1 LLPKKV
7 ENGIK
12 YAEYVL
18 TGISGLC
25 FVAMMFLGTADV
37 IGRYVFNSP
46 ITGTYEISQVL
57 MAGVV
62 LLGWAYTMKTGGHVR
77 VELLICRLPSRPRA
91 IIDFVMMLLSLAI
104 FIMIMWRSTLLALQ
118 YMEEHRVLQTLNIPV
133 YPFFFLV
140 PVGAFFLCLEIII
153 QMIYL
158 IPAFR
163 RSV

>member
-1 LLPKKV
+1 MFSKKV
-7 ENGIK
+7 ENGIR
-12 YAEYVL
+12 YAEYVF

-25 FVAMMFLGTADV
+25 LAAMMFLGTADV
-37 IGRYVFNSP
+37 IGRYAFNSP
-46 ITGTYEISQVL
+46 VQGTYEISQVL
-57 MAGVV
+57 MAGVI

-77 VELLICRLPSRPRA
+77 VELLISRLPSRPRA

-104 FIMIMWRSTLLALQ
+104 FIMITWRSTLLALQ

>member
-1 LLPKKV
+1 MLPKKV
-7 ENGIK
+7 ENGIR
-12 YAEYVL
+12 YAEYVF

-25 FVAMMFLGTADV
+25 FVALMFLGTADV

-77 VELLICRLPSRPRA
+77 VELVISRFPSRLRA
-91 IIDFVMMLLSLAI
+91 IIDFVMMLLSLAL
-104 FIMIMWRSTLLALQ
+104 FIMITWRSIFLVLQ

-133 YPFFFLV
+133 YPFFGLV

-158 IPAFR
+158 VPAFR